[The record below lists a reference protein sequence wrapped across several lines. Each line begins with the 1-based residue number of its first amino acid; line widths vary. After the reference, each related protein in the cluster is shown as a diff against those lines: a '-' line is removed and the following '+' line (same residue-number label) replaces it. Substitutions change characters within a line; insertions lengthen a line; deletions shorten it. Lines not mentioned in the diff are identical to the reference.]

1 MWAAEQKSTFY
12 GNDFVAR
19 ARLLLKIDEKRE
31 RDEFPDGSFSAV
43 CWVKFDLEWDADH
56 DSQISERAAR

>member
-1 MWAAEQKSTFY
+1 MHPMWAAEQKSTFY

-19 ARLLLKIDEKRE
+19 ARLLLKIDEKCE

-43 CWVKFDLEWDADH
+43 C
-56 DSQISERAAR
+56 